1 MYESDAYLGGKQRP
15 DRSETKKALR
25 KKRQAIVYAVEA
37 ARGNGVHPQID
48 DKIAE
53 LDADAE
59 DMIVRKVNWLATP
72 GGEVPAT
79 TAPELSYCANRI
91 INTLTSQGET
101 RIAEDASL
109 GRMDLLLQNS
119 LDCAP
124 MALDAAQTIKAD
136 NSLDKMLAHQMA
148 AAHEAAMRF
157 LDRAMSCAFPRESVE
172 CTRYG
177 NLAARFMAAYQDGLL
192 VLHKIRG
199 GGRSITVQH
208 QHVNIGPN
216 SQNVLGNVQTPG
228 SRETGK
234 TTKGTNE

>member
-1 MYESDAYLGGKQRP
+1 MYRDLASPDGTHRN

-25 KKRQAIVYAVEA
+25 KKRQACSYAVA
-37 ARGNGVHPQID
+37 AACGNGVHPQID
-48 DKIAE
+48 NRIAE
-53 LDADAE
+53 LDSDAE
-59 DMIVRKVNWLATP
+59 AIIARKASWLATP
-72 GGEVPAT
+72 GGEVPGT
-79 TAPELSYCANRI
+79 TAPTLNYSASRI

-109 GRMDLLLQNS
+109 ARMDLLLQNA

-124 MALDAAQTIKAD
+124 MALDASETIKAD
-136 NSLDKMLAHQMA
+136 NSLDKMLAHEMA

-177 NLAARFMAAYQDGLL
+177 NLAARFMAMFQEGRL

-199 GGRSITVQH
+199 GGQSITVQH

-216 SQNVLGNVQTPG
+216 SQNVVGNIQTGG
-228 SRETGK
+228 SREAGK
-234 TTKGTNE
+234 TTKGPKQ